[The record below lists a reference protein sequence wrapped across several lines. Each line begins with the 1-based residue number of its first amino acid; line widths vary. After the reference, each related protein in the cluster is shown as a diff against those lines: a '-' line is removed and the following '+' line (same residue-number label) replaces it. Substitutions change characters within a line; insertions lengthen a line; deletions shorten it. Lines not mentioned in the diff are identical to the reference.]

1 MFMGYGVA
9 VLHGPGPGVHVGVAD
24 RLGIDADR
32 PIVRSFLPAAP
43 GALNAFN
50 PLGTGA
56 ALKPA
61 ANKIAETDISAR
73 ASVIRNAEA
82 RTELF
87 CFFFMRFLGGA
98 KPWPPCTEVKCD
110 W

>member
-24 RLGIDADR
+24 GAVGYNSVLAGL
-32 PIVRSFLPAAP
+32 SPAAP
-43 GALNAFN
+43 GALKAFN

-56 ALKPA
+56 TLKPA
-61 ANKIAETDISAR
+61 ANKIAETDISTR